1 MYCADFHTE
10 KSGVKSQA
18 NFDALGFND
27 LKKPWVILICGISD
41 IFWYGL
47 FAGLDPSMS
56 LMLIFFK
63 ILLSCKTANNPKR
76 ENIWLE
82 SGYKKMTRH
91 LL

>member
-27 LKKPWVILICGISD
+27 LKKPRVILICGISD

-47 FAGLDPSMS
+47 FAGLDKIMS
-56 LMLIFFK
+56 FMLIFGDSSN
-63 ILLSCKTANNPKR
+63 L
-76 ENIWLE
+76 
-82 SGYKKMTRH
+82 
-91 LL
+91 